1 MCAPFCKDKF
11 DRHLID
17 DDNNNNNNNNS
28 EAHCRRWP
36 DGEPV
41 TLQMAA
47 VERIF
52 GKFINSSLRI
62 LLTAGQLLTSVYS
75 IFYILCVTTRSRPS
89 PSPAPFS
96 QQWHIKNS
104 QIENSFPF
112 NSSNLNWYAT
122 QGNALLAAVDFGKG
136 TTAMGSVDD
145 QRLLKEKDYITA
157 ANRDQTIKWI
167 TKLAKSFCLGADVVA
182 SAALMVDCVLT
193 KVKVPL
199 KCLNCIALSCLYTA
213 GKVLED
219 AEFMPYSSELIKAA
233 RCSYSVQDL
242 TLTERTLVNLLDWDL
257 TPVTLYTFLELLLI
271 ITFSPI
277 SCKTLMVQFQPVLDA
292 INANHSLMTTYRPS
306 MLSIAMYALFV
317 EQRSKNMTTGV
328 NILLQFM
335 QIPYAKYA
343 SCRDSLVKMLIVNKV
358 LHADGLVLKAV
369 NLGNTAASL
378 LFHKAN
384 DDAKSK
390 QQIKSTNPKRRC
402 QQYRDV
408 FAKCKTAVDESTTND
423 DEVLCDLVNLYDSA
437 TMYTDMC
444 PDQ

>member
-1 MCAPFCKDKF
+1 LFRFFVLHFPFC
-11 DRHLID
+11 
-17 DDNNNNNNNNS
+17 
-28 EAHCRRWP
+28 C
-36 DGEPV
+36 
-41 TLQMAA
+41 LQST
-47 VERIF
+47 
-52 GKFINSSLRI
+52 GNNSSLRI
-62 LLTAGQLLTSVYS
+62 LLTAGQLLTSVHS

-145 QRLLKEKDYITA
+145 QRLLK
-157 ANRDQTIKWI
+157 
-167 TKLAKSFCLGADVVA
+167 VH
-182 SAALMVDCVLT
+182 AALMVDCVLT